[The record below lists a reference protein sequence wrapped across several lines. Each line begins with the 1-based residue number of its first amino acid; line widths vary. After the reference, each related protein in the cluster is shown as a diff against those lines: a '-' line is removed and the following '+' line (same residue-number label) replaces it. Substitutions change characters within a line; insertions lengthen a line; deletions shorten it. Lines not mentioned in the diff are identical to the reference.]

1 MPLAANQSYFAFVLF
16 LFGILFSG
24 AGQTEEIRSNYFN
37 DPFLNVTAAIKDC
50 PVPAGPMLNGAQ
62 ARAEAHSRIERGTS
76 CYQSGQCRLPNSYL
90 YDQEIIPRVKRAIE
104 ADGRFADTSI
114 WLEGQRRFVWLKG
127 CVQTPGQAKELEK
140 LVRKLDDVEG
150 VVNLLN
156 YK

>member
-1 MPLAANQSYFAFVLF
+1 MSLTANQSQLAIAFLITLIMVT
-16 LFGILFSG
+16 
-24 AGQTEEIRSNYFN
+24 AQAEEARSNYFN
-37 DPFLNVTAAIKDC
+37 DPFLNVTLAIKDC
-50 PVPAGPMLNGAQ
+50 PVPAGPMLTEAQ

-104 ADGRFADTSI
+104 ADGRFAETSI
-114 WLEGQRRFVWLKG
+114 WIEGQRRFVTLNG
-127 CVQTPGQAKELEK
+127 CVQTSGQAKELEK
-140 LVRKLDDVEG
+140 LVRRLDDVEG